1 MPDPDRSHALC
12 EPETPATAPGWLF
25 LLVLALVTFV
35 GPLSLHMFFPA
46 LPKISGAFQVSE
58 AVAQLTVSLPLLVM
72 GLLTL
77 VYGSLSDRMGRRR
90 VLLSGLLLF
99 TIGSAIVA
107 VADSI
112 GILLAGRVVQA
123 AGGACGLALARAIA
137 RDVYGADRLVKAI
150 AYLTMAYALGP
161 MLAVPAG
168 GQLVD
173 LFGWRSVV
181 IVAAAAGL
189 ILVVVSYLVISET
202 NPPKNRPTLSGA
214 RRRSF
219 LHDYVSLFGNLRFT
233 AYVVQ
238 SGAASGAFF
247 VMATGASFLMIDYL
261 KRPAAEFGLY
271 FPLFPIG
278 YITGNFVASR
288 LSGRVRVDSMVLASA
303 VLVGVA
309 VVGQALLFQVEISPL
324 TIFLPGSL
332 ATFAGGLG
340 LSYGQAGAI
349 RIAGDRAGTA
359 AGIGVFLQMMCGA
372 AFTQMF
378 GLLADGTPGPFL
390 TTTLTVGALGLAMG
404 VIPLL
409 MNRSARKRG
418 RR

>member
-1 MPDPDRSHALC
+1 M
-12 EPETPATAPGWLF
+12 TAKPRDGRGPGWRF
-25 LLVLALVTFV
+25 LLVLAAVTFV

-46 LPKISGAFQVSE
+46 VPKMGAAFGVSE
-58 AVAQLTVSLPLLVM
+58 AIAQLTVSLPLLVM

-77 VYGSLSDRMGRRR
+77 VYGSLSDRLGRRN
-90 VLLSGLLLF
+90 VLLSGLALF
-99 TIGSAIVA
+99 TVGGGIVA
-107 VADSI
+107 LADTIWLLLI
-112 GILLAGRVVQA
+112 GRFVQA

-161 MLAVPAG
+161 MVAVPIG
-168 GQLVD
+168 GHLVH

-181 IVAAAAGL
+181 FVAAGAGGL
-189 ILVVVSYLVISET
+189 LMLVAFLVIGET
-202 NPPKNRPTLSGA
+202 NPRELREKANEGPQTSVVR
-214 RRRSF
+214 
-219 LHDYVSLFGNLRFT
+219 DYLILFSNLRFT

-238 SGAASGAFF
+238 AGASSGAFF

-261 KRPAAEFGLY
+261 KLPASDFGLY

-278 YITGNFVASR
+278 YLAGNFVASR
-288 LSGRVRVDSMVLASA
+288 LSGRVNVDVMVLASA
-303 VLVGVA
+303 ILVA
-309 VVGQALLFQVEISPL
+309 VAVAGQALVFQVHISPL
-324 TIFLPGSL
+324 AIFLPGTL

-340 LSYGQAGAI
+340 LSYAQAGAME
-349 RIAGDRAGTA
+349 IAGRRAGTA

-390 TTTLTVGALGLAMG
+390 TTTLIVGALGLTMG
-404 VIPLL
+404 CIPILL
-409 MNRSARKRG
+409 TRRARRTLPAG
-418 RR
+418 PPSD